1 MTAVDL
7 QEYLDESLHNMYQE
21 TQETYRMELDMFV
34 ATDIMDAPFE
44 VTFQKQDGTFKTMTG
59 TLVAPNYEGSP
70 ESLFDYCVG
79 LVEKHQV
86 PVWTAQGWRSFIKS
100 SVVSIKMVTEEV
112 V

>member
-1 MTAVDL
+1 MAAVDL

-21 TQETYRMELDMFV
+21 TQETYGMELYMFV
-34 ATDIMDAPFE
+34 ATDIMDAPFV
-44 VTFQKQDGTFKTMTG
+44 VTFQKQDGTLKTMEG
-59 TLVAPNYEGSP
+59 TLVAPNYKGSP
-70 ESLFDYCVG
+70 EDLFDYCVG